1 MDNKKSRFGIGLVV
15 GTVLGALAGLFLAP
29 QSGKETREAV
39 LKKVEE
45 LKKELEKME
54 IDKKVKEIW
63 GEVNEEGRKMY
74 KKASKDLSKKLELV
88 QDKWDQLDK
97 EKYIK
102 MVEDVIESVRKD
114 TSTTPAKLEKLKKA
128 FLRDWEKIME
138 VKSVK
143 K

>member
-15 GTVLGALAGLFLAP
+15 GTILGALAGLFLAP

-63 GEVNEEGRKMY
+63 GEVSEEGIKMY
-74 KKASKDLSKKLELV
+74 KAAQKNLVKKLDML

-97 EKYIK
+97 EKYLT
-102 MVEDVIESVRKD
+102 MVEEVINDVKKD
-114 TSTTPAKLEKLKKA
+114 MPKATHKLGKLKDSFVK
-128 FLRDWEKIME
+128 DWNKIMSE
-138 VKSVK
+138 KKSK
-143 K
+143 